1 MKNTLLITVL
11 LVNLQYSK
19 AQKKIEYIY
28 PSTKF
33 NSVETVKIL
42 DNTGSGAIK
51 GTALLKGKPVGYFM
65 KVSLFPIT
73 DYFAEYLDL
82 EREFGLKGRKRASI
96 TPEALSY
103 RIITKVDGNNEST
116 FEFTNLKPGKY
127 YIEGYLNV
135 VKEKKGA
142 IFLGQDSYTF
152 EGSLISG
159 PPIFQEFS
167 YNKFNGYYISGTA
180 EITREGQLVETTI
193 SN

>member
-1 MKNTLLITVL
+1 MGIVLVSTMLLTG
-11 LVNLQYSK
+11 NSF

-28 PSTKF
+28 PITHF
-33 NSVETVKIL
+33 NSEQAGKIL
-42 DNTGSGAIK
+42 DDTGTGTIK
-51 GTALLKGKPVGYFM
+51 GTAVLKGKPVGYFM
-65 KVSLFPIT
+65 TVSLFPIT
-73 DYFAEYLDL
+73 DYFAEYLNL
-82 EREFGLKGRKRASI
+82 EKDFGQKGRKRASI
-96 TPEALSY
+96 SPEALSY
-103 RIITKVDGNNEST
+103 RIITKVDGNNGSI
-116 FEFTNLKPGKY
+116 FEFTKLKPGKY

-135 VKEKKGA
+135 TKEKKGA

-180 EITREGQLVETTI
+180 VITNEGQLVETII

>member
-1 MKNTLLITVL
+1 MKIHIISIATIFLTAN
-11 LVNLQYSK
+11 SF
-19 AQKKIEYIY
+19 AQKKIDYIY
-28 PSTKF
+28 PSANF
-33 NSVETVKIL
+33 NNKQAAKML
-42 DNTGSGAIK
+42 DDTGTGTIK
-51 GTALLKGKPVGYFM
+51 GKALLKGKPVGYFM
-65 KVSLFPIT
+65 KVSLFPVT
-73 DYFAEYLDL
+73 AYFAEYLNL
-82 EREFGLKGRKRASI
+82 EKEFGRKGKKRASI

-135 VKEKKGA
+135 VKEKKSA

-167 YNKFNGYYISGTA
+167 YNKYNGHYISGTA